1 MYKQVA
7 DQLYELIYDT
17 FERRPGDAARTI
29 FAAKSI
35 ANEMQYDM
43 MRKVAELKSATDLK
57 VGTTLLDA
65 ISSDALLAESMGY
78 MTRETNDKIQDIIS
92 VQERS

>member
-1 MYKQVA
+1 MYRNIA
-7 DQLYELIYDT
+7 DELYRLLYDT

-43 MRKVAELKSATDLK
+43 MRKVAELKATSDRTAA
-57 VGTTLLDA
+57 GALLDA

-78 MTRETNDKIQDIIS
+78 MTRETNDRIQDIIS